1 MAAFAQVSSLSLGN
15 MDSDRWQQVQEL
27 FHECVDLPQGE
38 RNAFLQIACADDDA
52 MRSEILSMLEAD
64 GENHSILDGNLAN
77 IAQQVLAITDSA
89 SLEGHELGPY
99 VMKKIL
105 GEGGMGVVYLAERK
119 DLRNVVA
126 IKVLRDAWLSPARRE
141 RFASEQRMLAQLT
154 HPSIARLYDAHT
166 LSDGT
171 PCFVMEHVEGLP
183 ITNYCREHRCSV
195 ERRLQLFRQVCE
207 AVQYAHA
214 HAVIHR
220 DLKPSNILVKADGTV
235 RLLDFG
241 IAKQLQAPGSAIDQT
256 RTLLQLM
263 TPAYAAPE
271 QIRGGTVG
279 VQTDVYSL
287 GVILYELLAGNL
299 PFDLSN
305 LTPGEAATITTEHD
319 PGRPSAS
326 ARKNGNLGNAQ
337 WADLDVLCLTAMHRD
352 LQRRYPSVEAL
363 LRDIG
368 HYSNG
373 QPLDARGDTFRY
385 RAGKFLGRNWRP
397 VSTSA
402 AVLVAI
408 VTLSVSFMWR
418 LSEARNSAIE
428 EAARTQRIQ
437 GFLINAFHGGDEIAG
452 PGSEVRIIDIIDHGV
467 REARAMSSD
476 PRLQA
481 DLFYNFASVYQ
492 KLGQPDK
499 ADSMFRSALE
509 QRQLV
514 FGADS
519 PQVAETLTA
528 IASLRSEQSRLD
540 EADELGR
547 QGFEMSNRHLAKD
560 SPQVIK
566 AIITWGRILGQRGSY
581 DKAISLLEGAVRVQ
595 TELIDVPPAEL
606 ANSLGALAEV
616 NYSAGHYDVCVPL
629 YQRVLNIHRQVYG
642 PQHPL
647 VADDLGSLGAV
658 QQDLGFYREA
668 EDFNRQALELTTRFY
683 GKHSPKTARSLTA
696 LGRAMLYQ
704 KKYDDAVVQL
714 QRALDIQERAFGPR
728 HSLVADTL
736 NELGNIASMRDQLD
750 LAESYFARVV
760 EIYRSVYGDDHYRV
774 AIALSNVATVRMNR
788 KDYDRA
794 EELYRDVI
802 RRFLRTLP
810 GNNINLGI
818 AHVKLGRTLLRAKR
832 FKEAEVETLAGYE
845 ILAQQSSPATSFM
858 HAARKDLVAEYE
870 ALNQTAKAEK
880 FRAELASP
888 EDKAASKISKN

>member
-1 MAAFAQVSSLSLGN
+1 
-15 MDSDRWQQVQEL
+15 MDSHRWQLVQKL
-27 FHECVDLPQGE
+27 FHESVGLPQEE
-38 RNAFLQIACADDDA
+38 RNAFLHAACTQDDA
-52 MRSEILSMLEAD
+52 MRNEVLAMLQVDSEDHSMLD
-64 GENHSILDGNLAN
+64 GSMASIAH
-77 IAQQVLAITDSA
+77 QVLADA
-89 SLEGHELGPY
+89 DGGSLEGQELGPY
-99 VMKKIL
+99 VIKKLL

-166 LSDGT
+166 LPDGT

-183 ITNYCREHRCSV
+183 ITTYCREHRCSV

-220 DLKPSNILVKADGTV
+220 DLKPSNILVKADGSV

-241 IAKQLQAPGSAIDQT
+241 IAKQLQAPGAAIDQT

-287 GVILYELLAGNL
+287 GVILYELLAGKL

-326 ARKNGNLGNAQ
+326 AGESGNLGKDQ

-352 LQRRYPSVEAL
+352 LHRRYASVEAL
-363 LRDIG
+363 IRDID

-373 QPLDARGDTFRY
+373 EPLEARPDTFRY
-385 RAGKFLGRNWRP
+385 RARKFLGRNWRTVS
-397 VSTSA
+397 VSTA
-402 AVLVAI
+402 ALLAI
-408 VTLSVSFMWR
+408 VALSVIFMWR
-418 LSEARNSAIE
+418 LTVARNTAID

-437 GFLINAFHGGDEIAG
+437 GFLISAFHGGDEVAG
-452 PGSEVRIIDIIDHGV
+452 PGSEVRVIDIIDHGV

-499 ADSMFRSALE
+499 ADSMFQLALE
-509 QRQLV
+509 QRRSV
-514 FGADS
+514 FGGDS
-519 PQVAETLTA
+519 PQVADTLIA
-528 IASLRSEQSRLD
+528 IANLRSEQSRLED
-540 EADELGR
+540 ADDSAR
-547 QGFEMSNRHLAKD
+547 QGLEMSKRYLAAD

-566 AIITWGRILGQRGSY
+566 AIVTWGRILGQRGSY
-581 DKAISLLEGAVRVQ
+581 DKAIPLLEGAVRVQ
-595 TELIDVPPAEL
+595 TALVSVSPAEL
-606 ANSLGALAEV
+606 ASTLGALAEV
-616 NYSAGHYDVCVPL
+616 NYSAGHYEICVPL
-629 YQRVLNIHRQVYG
+629 YERVLEIHRKVYG

-668 EDFNRQALELTTRFY
+668 EDFNRQALELTTHYY
-683 GKHSPKTARSLTA
+683 GTNSPRTARSLTA

-704 KKYDDAVVQL
+704 KRYDDAVVQL
-714 QRALDIQERAFGPR
+714 QKALEIQERAYGPR

-736 NELGNIASMRDQLD
+736 NELGNIASMRDQFD
-750 LAESYFARVV
+750 SAESHFARVV
-760 EIYRSVYGDDHYRV
+760 EIYRSVYGDNHYMV

-794 EELYRDVI
+794 EEIYRDVI
-802 RRFLRTLP
+802 RRFRQTLP
-810 GNNINLGI
+810 DDNINLGI

-832 FKEAEVETLAGYE
+832 FQEAETETLAGYD
-845 ILAQQSSPATSFM
+845 ILIKQSSPATSFM

-870 ALNQTAKAEK
+870 ALKRTERAEK
-880 FRAELASP
+880 FRAELATP
-888 EDKAASKISKN
+888 EDKAATKISKN